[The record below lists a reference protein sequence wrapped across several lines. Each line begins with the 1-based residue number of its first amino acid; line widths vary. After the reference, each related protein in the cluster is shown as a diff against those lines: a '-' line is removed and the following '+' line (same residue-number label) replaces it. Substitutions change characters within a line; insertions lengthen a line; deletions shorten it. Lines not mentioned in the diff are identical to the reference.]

1 MNSVY
6 LPAQR
11 SKGYKNL
18 RISVVTEKKKDETRT
33 VLMVMVNHL
42 NYQTPFLPLP
52 LPYPYNVYIKHC
64 TFSILVHSFQG

>member
-11 SKGYKNL
+11 PKGYKNL

-42 NYQTPFLPLP
+42 NYPTPFLPLP

-64 TFSILVHSFQG
+64 TFSILVRSFQG